1 MVLLREFLECDGVHE
16 HVELGSRVG
25 FLALHGGLE
34 RGTFEIA
41 REASI
46 RSGASLYAVVQP
58 ETLRWHV
65 SSADYD
71 PAQSD
76 ALAAFLDHVD
86 VIVSV
91 HGYGGLIPSDD
102 RWTTV
107 LVGGADRALAARLAA
122 ALRGALP
129 EYTFLDELERIPLGL
144 RGVHPDNPVN
154 RARRGGVQL
163 ELPPRVRG
171 YGRWWDERDPEGPA
185 PGTLRPHTEAL
196 VVALADQARWPVSL

>member
-1 MVLLREFLECDGVHE
+1 MLRGLLESDGVRE

-41 REASI
+41 CEARR
-46 RSGASLYAVVQP
+46 RSAASLYAVVQP

-71 PAQSD
+71 PAHSE

-86 VIVSV
+86 VVVSV

-107 LVGGADRALAARLAA
+107 LVGGAQRSLATRLAA
-122 ALRGALP
+122 ALRRALP
-129 EYTFLDELERIPLGL
+129 EYTFLDELERIPMGL

-163 ELPPRVRG
+163 ELPPRIRG
-171 YGRWWDERDPEGPA
+171 YGRWWDDRDPGGPA

-196 VVALADQARWPVSL
+196 VGALADQARWLVSL